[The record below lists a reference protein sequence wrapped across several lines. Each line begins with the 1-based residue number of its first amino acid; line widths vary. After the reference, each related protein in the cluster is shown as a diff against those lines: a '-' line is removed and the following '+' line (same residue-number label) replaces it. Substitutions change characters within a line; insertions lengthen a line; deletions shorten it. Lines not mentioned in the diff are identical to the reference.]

1 MSAPPPLPDDLVDL
15 LRRASPCWVATT
27 MPDGSPQ
34 LAQTWCD
41 TDGEHILINT
51 VETHQKARNLAR
63 DPRVSVAVADPDQP
77 MRYISVRGRCV
88 AATTDG
94 AAEHI
99 DQLSQKYL
107 GRPYPG
113 FGGGAGTRLLLTIV
127 VDRIVHPGG

>member
-1 MSAPPPLPDDLVDL
+1 MLGRHDHA
-15 LRRASPCWVATT
+15 RRFA
-27 MPDGSPQ
+27 Q
-34 LAQTWCD
+34 LTQTWCD

>member
-1 MSAPPPLPDDLVDL
+1 MGAPRPLPDDLVDL
-15 LRRASPCWVATT
+15 LRSAAPCWVATT

-34 LAQTWCD
+34 LTQTWCD
-41 TDGEHILINT
+41 TDDEHILINT
-51 VETHQKARNLAR
+51 VENHQKARNLAR

-77 MRYISVRGRCV
+77 ARYIGVRGRCV

-99 DQLSQKYL
+99 EQLSQRYL
-107 GRPYPG
+107 GRPYPD
-113 FGGGAGTRLLLTIV
+113 FGGGAGTRLLLTIA